1 VTILGIVTSPRV
13 SGTVDKFWVKLTLR
27 VWLKMTHTVVF
38 ISTVN
43 RFHNSFTAVDIVMC
57 CDRRN
62 QHDVITSSTRYHFAF
77 SGVSIPQQQQQQ
89 QQRTAVTSSSPSSVI
104 TKNTDGSCRP
114 TFYTIEVIPARTTST
129 AVTVP
134 TAAVH
139 DGSNQ
144 AHQSV
149 F

>member
-1 VTILGIVTSPRV
+1 
-13 SGTVDKFWVKLTLR
+13 
-27 VWLKMTHTVVF
+27 
-38 ISTVN
+38 
-43 RFHNSFTAVDIVMC
+43 MC

-77 SGVSIPQQQQQQ
+77 SGVSIPQEQQQQQQ
-89 QQRTAVTSSSPSSVI
+89 QQRTAVTASSPSSGI
-104 TKNTDGSCRP
+104 TENTDGSRRP